1 MTRVVSALTARTQL
15 GAIMQRARENQE
27 RFIVDRRGEPHVV
40 ILSVEDYFRN
50 VVKQPAS
57 LIRLQEEAKKR
68 QLEKLSMIAIDR
80 EVRRIRK
87 ARHRGGA

>member
-1 MTRVVSALTARTQL
+1 MTKVVSALTARTQL

-27 RFIVDRRGEPHVV
+27 RFIVDRRGEPQVV

-57 LIRLQEEAKKR
+57 LIRLQEEAEKR
-68 QLEKLSMIAIDR
+68 RLDKLSMNAIDR
-80 EVRRIRK
+80 EVRRMRK
-87 ARHRGGA
+87 SQQRGGA

>member
-1 MTRVVSALTARTQL
+1 MTKVVSALTARTQL

-27 RFIVDRRGEPHVV
+27 RFIVDRRGEPQVV

-57 LIRLQEEAKKR
+57 LIRLQEEAEKR
-68 QLEKLSMIAIDR
+68 RLDRLSMNAIDR
-80 EVRRIRK
+80 EIRRMRK
-87 ARHRGGA
+87 SQRRGGA

>member
-1 MTRVVSALTARTQL
+1 MTKVVSALTARTQL
-15 GAIMQRARENQE
+15 GAIMQRATENQE
-27 RFIVDRRGEPHVV
+27 RFIVDRRGEPQVV

-68 QLEKLSMIAIDR
+68 RLDKLSMNAIDR
-80 EVRRIRK
+80 EIRRIRK
-87 ARHRGGA
+87 ARHRGGP

>member
-1 MTRVVSALTARTQL
+1 
-15 GAIMQRARENQE
+15 
-27 RFIVDRRGEPHVV
+27 VV

-68 QLEKLSMIAIDR
+68 RLDKLSMNAIDR
-80 EVRRIRK
+80 EIRRIRK
-87 ARHRGGA
+87 AQHRGGS